1 MVIMTSTVQFECD
14 LNFVKLVFD
23 PNYVT
28 HSLVQCDSN
37 YVTLSDLHN
46 TVRFYNVTQIILPSV
61 IKTVRLWPMKYD
73 PQCVTRNDKH
83 YETLLWPKISN
94 FWTKIND
101 FASLCLGY
109 FYAIVFLLLL
119 ATFVTTCSY

>member
-61 IKTVRLWPMKYD
+61 IKTVRL
-73 PQCVTRNDKH
+73 
-83 YETLLWPKISN
+83 
-94 FWTKIND
+94 
-101 FASLCLGY
+101 
-109 FYAIVFLLLL
+109 
-119 ATFVTTCSY
+119 